1 MTWIIETGY
10 NRRRRA
16 DEGPIENL
24 RMRLTELVAF
34 FIIVFVAKEIAGFTY
49 PSAPLLL
56 LFLGAAVFQAGG
68 LWLWAWLGRR
78 RSWPSSRRNS
88 VLLWHSSVVGLVT
101 VLWIVRLTGGMGSPF
116 LLLLAVPLLV
126 VGVVTAEKRIVL
138 LQFAGTL
145 AAMAVLGLL
154 EMLGTI
160 PHYNC
165 YPFDNE
171 VYLEKHF
178 YIGSLLVL
186 AGFLSLIFF
195 LANSIRHRFVDS
207 ARKLRQKE
215 GEFQNK
221 IQELSRLYDISLGIN
236 AVMTL
241 ETLLKMVAKEAT
253 LLLSR
258 PSASIVLF
266 NSNHEITHAVTIGVS
281 EKNPTTIGA
290 NGRIGSLTEWM
301 AENRKPV
308 IVEDTRADRRVRGER
323 FVETAGL
330 RSLVGMPLNN
340 GQRVIGAVY
349 VGDLAPG
356 GFEDDEVRLL
366 SVICDQLVIAIAKS
380 TLYESLRRT
389 IENYEKKTGELEKTN
404 QLMLEYVSHASHELR
419 TPLTSIKAYV
429 ETISQHADDPHFDE
443 KRTFLDIVTKETDR
457 LIRVV
462 NDILSVSNIEFGERP
477 LERSSLSVREIVDHV
492 VAALKPKLE
501 EKKIRI
507 ETILPDDLPKID
519 ADRDL
524 AVQVFI
530 NLIANAVKYSSEGTT
545 VRVRAKEEAVS
556 VQITIED
563 EGIGIPASSLGRIF
577 ERYYRVKSARSRM
590 DDGIGLGLAIVK
602 NIIGRHGGT
611 IRAESEENK
620 GSKFIFTLPKA
631 HCSND
636 PLGYLSDL
644 ISAKTDLHAMLNLI
658 VRMIAELLSAKIISL
673 MLLDQTRSELF
684 IKVSYGLE
692 EWIVE
697 QARVKVGEGIAG
709 KVAETG
715 KPLLIDNIENNSVH
729 SMPNNPQYETLSLLS
744 APLIVNGVVVG
755 VINVNNKTSGRPFD
769 QDDLN
774 LLVSFG
780 ERISKALER
789 LRTADDATMGLRDT
803 VEALGKM
810 VERQIETK
818 VVERIVNFAVKTARR
833 MGLNEKEVKVVQYV
847 ASVHDIGMT
856 RVSDEILN
864 KTFNLT
870 PEEIKEIQAHPAAG
884 NELMRPLEFVE
895 LVSNIILYHHERVD
909 GLGYPVGL
917 RGDHIPVGARIL
929 AVIDAYQS
937 MTASRPYRDP
947 LAAPE
952 AVGELVACSG
962 RQFDADVVDRFID
975 VLVDEGVLSKQQ
987 ALDFR
992 KTLHEIVAAHS
1003 YA

>member
-1 MTWIIETGY
+1 MTWIMEASY
-10 NRRRRA
+10 QRKNRA
-16 DEGPIENL
+16 EEGPTETL
-24 RMRLTELVAF
+24 RMRMLELVAY

-49 PSAPLLL
+49 PSTPLLV
-56 LFLGAAVFQAGG
+56 LFFLSAALQAGG
-68 LWLWAWLGRR
+68 QWFWSRPGAGGARPSPKRNAAQLWY
-78 RSWPSSRRNS
+78 SS
-88 VLLWHSSVVGLVT
+88 LVGLVT
-101 VLWIVRLTGGMGSPF
+101 VLGIVRLTGGMGSPF

-126 VGVVTAEKRIVL
+126 VGVATARKRLVIA
-138 LQFAGTL
+138 QFAGALT
-145 AAMAVLGLL
+145 AMALMGYL
-154 EMLGTI
+154 EMRGVI
-160 PHYNC
+160 PHHNC

-186 AGFLSLIFF
+186 AGFLSLVFL
-195 LANSIRHRFVDS
+195 LANSVRHRFVDS
-207 ARKLRQKE
+207 ARRLRQKE
-215 GEFQNK
+215 GEFQSK

-266 NSNHEITHAVTIGVS
+266 NSNREVTHTASIGVS
-281 EKNPTTIGA
+281 DRPATTIGA
-290 NGRIGSLTEWM
+290 NGRIGPLTEWM
-301 AENRKPV
+301 AENKKSIV
-308 IVEDTRADRRVRGER
+308 VEDTRSDRRCQGEK
-323 FVETAGL
+323 FIEAAGL
-330 RSLVGMPLNN
+330 KSVVGMPLNT
-340 GQRVIGAVY
+340 GQKVIGAVY
-349 VGDLAPG
+349 VGDFAPG
-356 GFEDDEVRLL
+356 GFEEDEIRLL
-366 SVICDQLVIAIAKS
+366 SVICDQVVIAIAKS

-389 IENYEKKTGELEKTN
+389 IESSEKKVAELDRVN
-404 QLMLEYVSHASHELR
+404 RLMLEYVSHVSHELR

-429 ETISQHADDPHFDE
+429 ETISQHADDPGFKE
-443 KRTFLDIVTKETDR
+443 KGTFLGIVSKETER

-462 NDILSVSNIEFGERP
+462 NDILNVSNIEFGERP
-477 LERSSLSVREIVDHV
+477 LERSSLSVREIVDQV
-492 VAALKPKLE
+492 VATLKPKLDD
-501 EKKIRI
+501 KKIRV
-507 ETILPDDLPKID
+507 ETILPEDLPKVD

-524 AVQVFI
+524 TVQVFI
-530 NLIANAVKYSSEGTT
+530 NLIANAVKYSPEGTT

-556 VQITIED
+556 VQISVED
-563 EGIGIPASSLGRIF
+563 EGIGIPSASLGRIF

-602 NIIGRHGGT
+602 NIVERHGGA

-620 GSKFIFTLPKA
+620 GSKFIFALPKA

-644 ISAKTDLHAMLNLI
+644 ISAKTDLHTMLNLI

-673 MLLDQTRSELF
+673 MLVDRTRSELF

-692 EWIVE
+692 ERIVE
-697 QARVKVGEGIAG
+697 QARVKIGEGIAG

-715 KPLLIDNIENNSVH
+715 KPLLIDNIENNDVH

-744 APLIVNGVVVG
+744 APLVVNGIVVG
-755 VINVNNKTSGRPFD
+755 VINVNNKTSGKPFN

-774 LLVSFG
+774 LLMSFG

-789 LRTADDATMGLRDT
+789 LRTSDDSTIGLRDT

-810 VERQIETK
+810 VERQVETK
-818 VVERIVNFAVKTARR
+818 VVEKIVNLAVKTARR
-833 MGLNEKEVKVVQYV
+833 MGLSEKEVKVVQYV

-856 RVSDEILN
+856 TVSDEILN

-870 PEEIKEIQAHPAAG
+870 PEEIKKIQTHPATG
-884 NELMRPLEFVE
+884 KDLMRPLEFVE

-937 MTASRPYRDP
+937 MTTARPYRPP
-947 LAAPE
+947 LGVLE
-952 AVGELVACSG
+952 AIEELVECSG
-962 RQFDADVVDRFID
+962 RQFDAEVVDRFID
-975 VLVDEGVLSKQQ
+975 VLVDEGALSKPQ

-992 KTLHEIVAAHS
+992 KALHEVVATHS
-1003 YA
+1003 YS